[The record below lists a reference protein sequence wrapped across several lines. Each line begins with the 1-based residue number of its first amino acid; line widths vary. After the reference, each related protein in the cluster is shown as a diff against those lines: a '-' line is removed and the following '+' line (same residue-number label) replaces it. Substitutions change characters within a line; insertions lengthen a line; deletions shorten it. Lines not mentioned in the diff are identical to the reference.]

1 MSPPASAVNRRLRVF
16 DDGAAVFDPVTWQTH
31 LLSPDGL
38 ALLDELDGI
47 AAEGARGPAAMIAQ
61 LLRDDA
67 SGAGQAAPPVPDLIP
82 RLQGLAELAWHRR
95 VRAPG
100 QGQASRRPSRPDPG
114 PAPAFRPVGDPAAPG
129 GAAPNAGPR
138 RTLGAE
144 DAAHRLQGDGLV
156 LDLGAMRVRVRSPLA
171 ELPEPLARVYRA
183 LPPPE
188 EPGFVDC
195 EVELLPTAGPRR
207 VWRPGVRFLADG
219 TEPFEP
225 MPAGLALPQLEWGL
239 NWVFAHLFTRH
250 WLLHAGTL
258 DWHGAG
264 LLLVAAPG
272 SGKSTLTA
280 ALSLAGARLLSDE
293 FGVLR
298 LSDRRLLPITKP
310 VALKNA
316 AIALIARR
324 SPQAVLGPVFHKTHK
339 GDVAHLAVPAEA
351 AARRHES
358 VAPAVVVFPTWRAGA
373 RAELTEV
380 RPARAIAEF
389 AANSFNYGVLGEAGF
404 EAACALAADA
414 GCWRLTFGE
423 LDDALALLEPLCR
436 ARGQRRV

>member
-1 MSPPASAVNRRLRVF
+1 VSPTPRAVADRLRVF

-31 LLSPDGL
+31 LLSSDGL
-38 ALLDELDGI
+38 ALLEELDRV
-47 AAEGARGPAAMIAQ
+47 AAEGARGPDAMIEH
-61 LLRDDA
+61 LLRD
-67 SGAGQAAPPVPDLIP
+67 GAAWPADQPAPRAPDLVA

-95 VRAPG
+95 ARSPRHDHAG
-100 QGQASRRPSRPDPG
+100 REAGRCDPLSS
-114 PAPAFRPVGDPAAPG
+114 AACTVHDDRSVGAV
-129 GAAPNAGPR
+129 GADPR
-138 RTLGAE
+138 RVLGVAE
-144 DAAHRLQGDGLV
+144 AAHRLQGDGLV
-156 LDLGAMRVRVRSPLA
+156 LDLGAMRVRVRSSLA
-171 ELPEPLARVYRA
+171 ELPAPLARVYHW
-183 LPPPE
+183 LPPPD

-195 EVELLPTAGPRR
+195 DVELLPVAGPRR
-207 VWRPGVRFLADG
+207 AWRPGVRFLADG

-298 LSDRRLLPITKP
+298 LADHRLLPITKP

-316 AIALIARR
+316 AIDLIARR

-339 GDVAHLAVPAEA
+339 GDVAHLAVPSGA

-358 VAPAVVVFPTWRAGA
+358 VPPAVVVFPTWRAGA

-389 AANSFNYGVLGEAGF
+389 AANSFNYGVLGEAAF
-404 EAACALAADA
+404 EAACALAAGA

-436 ARGQRRV
+436 ARGGRGA

>member
-1 MSPPASAVNRRLRVF
+1 VSLAAGTSGSRLRVF

-38 ALLDELDGI
+38 ALLDELDRV
-47 AAEGARGPAAMIAQ
+47 AAEGARGPGAMVEH
-61 LLRDDA
+61 LLRDGEDLSA
-67 SGAGQAAPPVPDLIP
+67 EQPAPPVPDLVA

-95 VRAPG
+95 ARAPRA
-100 QGQASRRPSRPDPG
+100 QPLPRQPETVDADIR
-114 PAPAFRPVGDPAAPG
+114 PAAE
-129 GAAPNAGPR
+129 PR
-138 RTLGAE
+138 RSLGAE
-144 DAAHRLQGDGLV
+144 EAARRLQGDGLV

-171 ELPEPLARVYRA
+171 ELPVPLARVYHW
-183 LPPPE
+183 LPPPDD
-188 EPGFVDC
+188 PGFVDC
-195 EVELLPTAGPRR
+195 EVELLPVAGPRR
-207 VWRPGVRFLADG
+207 AWRPGVRFLADG

-264 LLLVAAPG
+264 LLLLAAPG

-339 GDVAHLAVPAEA
+339 GDVAHLAVPAAA
-351 AARRHES
+351 AARRHDS
-358 VAPAVVVFPTWRAGA
+358 VRPAVVVFPTWRAGA

-380 RPARAIAEF
+380 RPARAMAEF
-389 AANSFNYGVLGEAGF
+389 AANSFNYGVLGEAAF
-404 EAACALAADA
+404 EAACALAAEA
-414 GCWRLTFGE
+414 SCWRLTFGE

-436 ARGQRRV
+436 AGSARVA